1 VNAETTILLGQGVEV
16 LLEKNILGSDVGK
29 DEIHL
34 GLVAGSTS
42 ANDGANDLEHGSDAS
57 ASSNHAKV
65 ADHVGGVD
73 ESALGAANANCL
85 ADQERGHVLG
95 DVALRIRLDQEVD
108 ESRLVVAGNRGIRSD
123 DFLDGSIRLRKVGA
137 NGDVLADGKTQ
148 DVLLRGELESVAR
161 GFCCQIRRSFAV

>member
-1 VNAETTILLGQGVEV
+1 
-16 LLEKNILGSDVGK
+16 
-29 DEIHL
+29 
-34 GLVAGSTS
+34 
-42 ANDGANDLEHGSDAS
+42 
-57 ASSNHAKV
+57 
-65 ADHVGGVD
+65 
-73 ESALGAANANCL
+73 
-85 ADQERGHVLG
+85 VLG